1 MASPTKKLGYEPRVE
16 CDTGREKSEDVAF
29 VARQLGVVDELARIV
44 AASEALFPG
53 PVKVEVMWDPEIDEL
68 VFLVFNVFAR
78 GTDTEVMAH
87 IDEWYRESTRIAGK
101 NANYFTISL
110 DMK

>member
-1 MASPTKKLGYEPRVE
+1 VASPTRKLDHEPRAE
-16 CDTGREKSEDVAF
+16 CGTRREKSEDVAF

-53 PVKVEVMWDPEIDEL
+53 PVKVEAMWDAEIEEL

-78 GTDTEVMAH
+78 RTDTDVMAH

-101 NANYFTISL
+101 NANYFTISV